1 MHLPLGV
8 EPAEV
13 AVFPAPESNRL
24 HLLVQTLRFFLATA
38 RVIMFIDSIYM
49 NLTEGAAAPRGGH
62 ARA

>member
-1 MHLPLGV
+1 
-8 EPAEV
+8 
-13 AVFPAPESNRL
+13 
-24 HLLVQTLRFFLATA
+24 LVQTRWFLPVAA